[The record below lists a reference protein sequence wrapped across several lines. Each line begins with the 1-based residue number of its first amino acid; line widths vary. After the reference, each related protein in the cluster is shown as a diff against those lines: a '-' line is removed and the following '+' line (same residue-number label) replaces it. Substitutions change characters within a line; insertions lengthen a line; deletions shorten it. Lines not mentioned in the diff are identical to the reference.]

1 MMEFIQSP
9 QLPPPAGHY
18 SPAVRAGGFVFVS
31 GVLPGTDVSGFEP
44 QVRDALERCR
54 LVLQA
59 AACDLHQVV
68 QCTAYIVGVNHWP
81 EFNRVYAEVFG
92 DHRPARAVV
101 PVAELHHGCLVEIQL
116 IALAA

>member
-68 QCTAYIVGVNHWP
+68 HDDVAHGAD
-81 EFNRVYAEVFG
+81 RVVEVAAILDAERKTGSEVFFFSAG
-92 DHRPARAVV
+92 DIFTGDPA
-101 PVAELHHGCLVEIQL
+101 
-116 IALAA
+116 AA